1 MINQTTTRRGS
12 LPIIPKLLPPL
23 LLLLL
28 LLLVSSRAEAKGLLM
43 IGAPLQY
50 VDFAYSLQ
58 KSDTSRTQQMTP
70 SYGLSMPFA
79 VLDQTF
85 LEGSFGGSVNY
96 RQNKSTGA
104 SDSSSSASI
113 LGYSYNVG
121 GIFLKETKAPLSFFA
136 SSSES
141 SSQLDFAPTSTE
153 TFTSYG
159 INGIIKHTILP
170 MTYSFRHNDS
180 KSDYGTSSFETVQD
194 ESNISLSHSLGEL
207 MSTTVSAAYQQTKNS
222 GSVVAANT
230 ESDQIMLNLTNTLLF
245 SSISPRLGTLTSS
258 VFSQNIGG
266 SFPLDIRTLTETYV
280 SSLGKGLLLQASYT
294 IGSTENNLLSEQTK
308 SGQISVEHRLFDS
321 LRTRFNGT
329 FNNTSNNRGSENS
342 ISSGV
347 ALMTYTKQLPRDAVL
362 QLEISDGITV
372 RDSKMNSIIQTQ
384 INEPIPVVSISQLYP
399 LKNPRVVAGTI
410 EVRDKTSLRLFVSPN
425 DYDIQVVGQITYLSI
440 NPSGAIHTGTV
451 LFVTYD
457 YQSDPSGKYTT
468 DTKSASGSYTLFNG
482 RYLFLAQYSESS
494 STTLSGGQG
503 TYEPPASSLFR
514 VAARANLDDLIFGV
528 EYRNSEDFSTKQ
540 KTVEEYVL
548 YTRRVNQNVFD
559 VQASDSYNMYSTTG
573 ATTSGTQSEMTQNT
587 LTIGSTWSRP
597 LFRYGR
603 MLLTTNYQMVR
614 GTLPSRDYVTSR
626 FAYDM
631 SLGKTTFHLDAGS
644 VIRMAEAAKTQMNSF
659 LNLSVRRYF

>member
-1 MINQTTTRRGS
+1 
-12 LPIIPKLLPPL
+12 
-23 LLLLL
+23 
-28 LLLVSSRAEAKGLLM
+28 M

-58 KSDTSRTQQMTP
+58 KSDTNRTQQMTP
-70 SYGLSMPFA
+70 SYGLSVPFA

-85 LEGSFGGSVNY
+85 LEGNLGGSISY
-96 RQNKSTGA
+96 RQNESSATAGPT
-104 SDSSSSASI
+104 SSSSK
-113 LGYSYNVG
+113 LGYSYNLG

-141 SSQLDFAPTSTE
+141 TNQADFAPASTE

-170 MTYSFRHNDS
+170 LTYSFRHNDS
-180 KSDYGTSSFETVQD
+180 KSDYDTSWFETVQYQ
-194 ESNISLSHSLGEL
+194 SNISLSHRLGEL
-207 MSTTVSAAYQQTKNS
+207 MSTTVSASYDQTKNS
-222 GSVVAANT
+222 GSAATANN
-230 ESDQIMLNLTNTLLF
+230 ELDQITLDLTNTLLF
-245 SSISPRLGTLTSS
+245 SSISPRLGTLSSS
-258 VFSQNIGG
+258 VFSQDVGG
-266 SFPLDIRTLTETYV
+266 AFPLKTRMLTETYV
-280 SSLGKGLLLQASYT
+280 ASLGKGLLLQASYT
-294 IGSTENNLLSEQTK
+294 IGSTDNNNLSEQTK

-329 FNNTSNNRGSENS
+329 FNNTANNRGGENS
-342 ISSGV
+342 ITSGV
-347 ALMTYTKQLPRDAVL
+347 AVMTYTKQLPRDAVL

-372 RDSKMNSIIQTQ
+372 RDSKMNSTIQTQ
-384 INEPIPVVSISQLYP
+384 VNEPIPVVSISQLYP

-425 DYDIQVVGQITYLSI
+425 DYDIQVVGQTTYLSI

-468 DTKSASGSYTLFNG
+468 DTKSASGSYTLLNG
-482 RYLFLAQYSESS
+482 RYLFLTQYSESS

-503 TYEPPASSLFR
+503 SYEPPASTLFR
-514 VAARANLDDLIFGV
+514 AAARANLDELIFGV
-528 EYRNSEDFSTKQ
+528 EYRISEDFSTKQ

-548 YTRRVNQNVFD
+548 YTRRVNQNTFD
-559 VQASDSYNMYSTTG
+559 IQASDSYNIYSTTG
-573 ATTSGTQSEMTQNT
+573 ATTSGSRSEMTQNT

-614 GTLPSRDYVTSR
+614 GTLPDRDYLTSR

-631 SLGKTTFHLDAGS
+631 SLGKTTLHLDAGT
-644 VIRMAEAAKTQMNSF
+644 VIRMAETAKTQTNSF